1 MTNKK
6 IKCYCNI
13 CKRRRE
19 LGLEPA
25 HKIVV
30 DKDGIETVVYPK
42 RHWWMFRRRRRRG
55 H

>member
-6 IKCYCNI
+6 IKCYCNV

-30 DKDGIETVVYPK
+30 EEDGEVVATKSKFP
-42 RHWWMFRRRRRRG
+42 RFFRRRRRG
-55 H
+55 